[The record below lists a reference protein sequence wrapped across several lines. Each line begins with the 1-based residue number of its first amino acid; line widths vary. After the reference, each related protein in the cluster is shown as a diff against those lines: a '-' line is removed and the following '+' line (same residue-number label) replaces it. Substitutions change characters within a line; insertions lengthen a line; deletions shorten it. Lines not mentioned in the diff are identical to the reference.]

1 MTPTDAASVLS
12 DFDGRQVMKSTIAI
26 TNAGDGLSDAMKVDP
41 QEWHHGDTAYVLLEC
56 EVAKVRHDPFDTK
69 DLMGPLVR
77 VHVFKAGTATIVSG
91 DVLELAKAQLAEQ
104 AERIKL
110 AKEQEEG
117 VQRLSFGDDEAALAL
132 KHAEG
137 DHTDRT
143 VEGCPVCA
151 EQVKQAVADAGDALV
166 APEDDEDDE
175 AVVLRRNHMAGT
187 HRDEPMPGCPIC
199 DQEAMAALMG
209 NEGDTDADASAEG

>member
-1 MTPTDAASVLS
+1 MTQTDTSVLS

-91 DVLELAKAQLAEQ
+91 DVLELAKQQLAEQ

-132 KHAEG
+132 AHANG
-137 DHTDRT
+137 DHDRT

-151 EQVKQAVADAGDALV
+151 EQVKQAVADTGDALV
-166 APEDDEDDE
+166 APDGDEDDE
-175 AVVLRRNHMAGT
+175 ATVLRRNHMAGN

-199 DQEAMAALMG
+199 DQEAMDALMG
-209 NEGDTDADASAEG
+209 NEGGDGDASAEG